1 MEQAPYTSF
10 LFCVGLHKIFCHA
23 LTFFPKCFIIIT
35 YGLAETDRATAR
47 SARANGKEAKMKK
60 YLKYAKK
67 YWYSFIL
74 GPFFMILEACGEFIL
89 PYINANIIDRGA
101 AEKNVLY
108 ILENGLY
115 MVLLSVFMMITGILG
130 ANFAVRGSARLAAGV
145 RRDVFSRVQKFSFS
159 NIDDFTTGSLI
170 TRLTNDVTQIQN
182 FTGTLL
188 RGMFRSPIMLIGA
201 LIMSFTLK
209 PELAWVIF
217 AIIPFM
223 ALGIFLIIKTASPR
237 YTKMQAS
244 LDALNSNIG
253 ETVTNQRVIK
263 SFVREEYEIERFGR
277 ANDELVEK
285 STSALKVMLFMMP
298 VSSIAINVTTL
309 LVVWISGRQIMVGDM
324 TIGTLTAF
332 ITYLTQILTALNF
345 LANIILQGTRAAASD
360 KRISEVMDAAIDLT
374 DDNAGERERK
384 VTRGEIEFT
393 DVSFRYFKNNKE
405 KVLDRVSL
413 HIAAGELVGIIGSTG
428 SGKTTLVSMIPR
440 LYDVDEGEVLIDG
453 VSVKD
458 YSLYN
463 LREGIACVLQKN
475 TLFAGTVAENLR
487 WGNEHATDEDLVRVA
502 KIAEA
507 HGFISS
513 FEDGYETE
521 IGREGSRLSGGQK
534 QRLCIAR
541 ALLKNPRIIILD
553 DSTSAVDTA
562 TDASIRRAFREEL
575 SGVTKLIIAQR
586 IQSVMDADKII
597 VMDEGR
603 IVGVGSHEELMKGCL
618 AYREIYLSQKDEEV
632 EA

>member
-1 MEQAPYTSF
+1 MRTLRE
-10 LFCVGLHKIFCHA
+10 K
-23 LTFFPKCFIIIT
+23 
-35 YGLAETDRATAR
+35 
-47 SARANGKEAKMKK
+47 GKKMKK
-60 YLKYAKK
+60 YVGYVKK
-67 YWYSFIL
+67 YWYSFLL
-74 GPFFMILEACGEFIL
+74 GPFFMVLEACGEFIL
-89 PYINANIIDRGA
+89 PYINANIIDKGA
-101 AEKNVLY
+101 AEKNVPY

-115 MVLLSVFMMITGILG
+115 MVLLAAFMMLTGILG
-130 ANFAVRGSARLAAGV
+130 ANFAIRGSTRLAAGV
-145 RRDVFSRVQKFSFS
+145 RRDVFEKIQTYSFS

-170 TRLTNDVTQIQN
+170 TRITNDVTQIQN

-201 LIMSFTLK
+201 LVMSFTLK
-209 PELAWVIF
+209 RELAWVIF

-237 YTKMQAS
+237 YTKMQTA
-244 LDALNSNIG
+244 LDGLNNNIG

-263 SFVREEYEIERFGR
+263 SFVREEYEIDRFEVK
-277 ANDELVEK
+277 NSDLVEK

-298 VSSIAINVTTL
+298 VSAIAINVTTL

-360 KRISEVMDAAIDLT
+360 RRISEVMNATVDIN
-374 DDNAGERERK
+374 DDGAKEKERR
-384 VTRGEIEFT
+384 VTKGDIEFKN
-393 DVSFRYFKNNKE
+393 VSFRYFKNNTE
-405 KVLDRVSL
+405 RVLDNINL
-413 HIAAGELVGIIGSTG
+413 KIEGGELVGIIGSTG

-453 VSVKD
+453 VPVKD
-458 YSLYN
+458 YSLFN

-487 WGNEHATDEDLVRVA
+487 WGNEHATDEELERVC
-502 KIAEA
+502 KIAQA
-507 HGFISS
+507 HSFVSS
-513 FEDGYETE
+513 FEDGYDTE

-541 ALLKNPRIIILD
+541 ALLKSPSIIILD

-562 TDASIRRAFREEL
+562 TDASIRHAFREEL
-575 SGVTKLIIAQR
+575 GGVTKLIIAQR
-586 IQSVMDADKII
+586 IQSVMDADKI
-597 VMDEGR
+597 VVLDEGR
-603 IVGVGSHEELMKGCL
+603 VVGIGTHKELMKSCL
-618 AYREIYLSQKDEEV
+618 EYREIYLSQKDEEV

>member
-1 MEQAPYTSF
+1 
-10 LFCVGLHKIFCHA
+10 
-23 LTFFPKCFIIIT
+23 
-35 YGLAETDRATAR
+35 
-47 SARANGKEAKMKK
+47 MKK
-60 YLKYAKK
+60 YLPYAKK
-67 YWYSFIL
+67 YWYSFLL
-74 GPFFMILEACGEFIL
+74 GPFFMVLEACGEFIL
-89 PYINANIIDRGA
+89 PYINANIIDKGA
-101 AEKNVLY
+101 AEKNVPY

-115 MVLLSVFMMITGILG
+115 MVLLSAFMMITGILG
-130 ANFAVRGSARLAAGV
+130 ANFAIRGSTRLAAGV
-145 RRDVFSRVQKFSFS
+145 RRDVFTRIQTFSFS

-170 TRLTNDVTQIQN
+170 TRITNDITQVQN

-188 RGMFRSPIMLIGA
+188 RGMFRSPIMLVGA
-201 LIMSFTLK
+201 LVMSFTLK
-209 PELAWVIF
+209 KELAWVIF
-217 AIIPFM
+217 AIVPFM

-237 YTKMQAS
+237 YTKMQAA
-244 LDALNSNIG
+244 LDGLNNNIG

-263 SFVREEYEIERFGR
+263 SFVREAYEIERFEGR
-277 ANDELVEK
+277 NTELVEK

-298 VSSIAINVTTL
+298 VSAVAINVTTL

-360 KRISEVMDAAIDLT
+360 RRISEVMEAKVELNDENSLEKDRRV
-374 DDNAGERERK
+374 ER
-384 VTRGEIEFT
+384 GDIEFKN
-393 DVSFRYFKNNKE
+393 VSFRYFKNNTE
-405 KVLDRVSL
+405 KVLDNINL
-413 HIAAGELVGIIGSTG
+413 KINAGELVGIIGSTG

-440 LYDVDEGEVLIDG
+440 LYDVDEGDVLIDG

-487 WGNEHATDEDLVRVA
+487 WGNENAADEELVRVC

-507 HGFISS
+507 HSFIEGF
-513 FEDGYETE
+513 EEGYNTE

-541 ALLKNPRIIILD
+541 ALLKSPSIIILD

-575 SGVTKLIIAQR
+575 GGVTKLIIAQR

-597 VMDEGR
+597 VLDEGKV
-603 IVGVGSHEELMKGCL
+603 VGVGTHRELMKSCEE
-618 AYREIYLSQKDEEV
+618 YREIYLSQKDEEV

>member
-1 MEQAPYTSF
+1 
-10 LFCVGLHKIFCHA
+10 
-23 LTFFPKCFIIIT
+23 
-35 YGLAETDRATAR
+35 
-47 SARANGKEAKMKK
+47 MKK
-60 YLKYAKK
+60 YLPYVKK
-67 YWYSFIL
+67 YWYSFLL
-74 GPFFMILEACGEFIL
+74 GPFFMVLEACGEFIL
-89 PYINANIIDRGA
+89 PYINANIIDKGA
-101 AEKNVLY
+101 AEKNVPY

-115 MVLLSVFMMITGILG
+115 MVLLAAFMMLTGILG
-130 ANFAVRGSARLAAGV
+130 ANFAIRGSVRLAAGV
-145 RRDVFSRVQKFSFS
+145 RRDVFTKIQTYSFS

-170 TRLTNDVTQIQN
+170 TRITNDITQVQN

-188 RGMFRSPIMLIGA
+188 RGMFRSPIMLVGA

-209 PELAWVIF
+209 KELAWVIF
-217 AIIPFM
+217 AIVPFM
-223 ALGIFLIIKTASPR
+223 ALGIFIIIKTASPR
-237 YTKMQAS
+237 YTKMQSA
-244 LDALNSNIG
+244 LDGLNNNIG

-263 SFVREEYEIERFGR
+263 SFVREEYEIERFEAR
-277 ANDELVEK
+277 NAELVAK

-298 VSSIAINVTTL
+298 VSAVAINVATL
-309 LVVWISGRQIMVGDM
+309 LVVLIAGKQIMVGDM

-360 KRISEVMDAAIDLT
+360 RRIAEVMNARIDLN
-374 DDNAGERERK
+374 DDEAGDKER
-384 VTRGEIEFT
+384 VVSSGEIEFKN
-393 DVSFRYFKNNKE
+393 VSFKYFKNNTE
-405 KVLDRVSL
+405 KVLDNINVK
-413 HIAAGELVGIIGSTG
+413 IKGGELVGIIGSTG

-440 LYDVDEGEVLIDG
+440 LYDVDEGDVLIDG

-458 YSLYN
+458 YSLFN

-487 WGNEHATDEDLVRVA
+487 WGNENASDEELVRVC
-502 KIAEA
+502 KIAQA
-507 HGFISS
+507 HSFIES
-513 FEDGYETE
+513 FEDGYNTE

-541 ALLKNPRIIILD
+541 ALLKSPAIIILD

-575 SGVTKLIIAQR
+575 GGVTKLIIAQR
-586 IQSVMDADKII
+586 IQSVIDADKII
-597 VMDEGR
+597 VLDEGKV
-603 IVGVGSHEELMKGCL
+603 VGIGTHNELMKSCEE
-618 AYREIYLSQKDEEV
+618 YREIYLSQKDEEV

>member
-1 MEQAPYTSF
+1 MYAYT
-10 LFCVGLHKIFCHA
+10 HRK
-23 LTFFPKCFIIIT
+23 
-35 YGLAETDRATAR
+35 
-47 SARANGKEAKMKK
+47 GKKMKK
-60 YLKYAKK
+60 YLPYAKK
-67 YWYSFIL
+67 YWYSFLL
-74 GPFFMILEACGEFIL
+74 GPFFMVLEACGEFIL
-89 PYINANIIDRGA
+89 PYINANIIDKGA
-101 AEKNVLY
+101 AEKNVPY

-115 MVLLSVFMMITGILG
+115 MVLLAAFMMITGILG
-130 ANFAVRGSARLAAGV
+130 ANFAIRGSTRLAAGV
-145 RRDVFSRVQKFSFS
+145 RRDVFTRIQTFSFS

-170 TRLTNDVTQIQN
+170 TRITNDITQVQN

-188 RGMFRSPIMLIGA
+188 RGMFRSPIMLVGA
-201 LIMSFTLK
+201 LMMSFTLK
-209 PELAWVIF
+209 KELAWVIF
-217 AIIPFM
+217 AIVPFM

-237 YTKMQAS
+237 YTKMQAA
-244 LDALNSNIG
+244 LDGLNNNIG

-263 SFVREEYEIERFGR
+263 SFVREEYEIERFEGR
-277 ANDELVEK
+277 NAELVDK

-298 VSSIAINVTTL
+298 VSAVAINVTTL

-360 KRISEVMDAAIDLT
+360 RRISEVMEAVVDLN
-374 DDNAGERERK
+374 DDESKEKERL
-384 VTRGEIEFT
+384 VTRGDIEFKN
-393 DVSFRYFKNNKE
+393 VSFRYFKNNTE
-405 KVLDRVSL
+405 KVLDN
-413 HIAAGELVGIIGSTG
+413 INIKINGGELVGIIGSTG

-453 VSVKD
+453 VPVKD

-487 WGNEHATDEDLVRVA
+487 WGNENATDEELVRVA
-502 KIAEA
+502 KIAQA
-507 HGFISS
+507 HSFIEG
-513 FEDGYETE
+513 FEDGYDTE

-541 ALLKNPRIIILD
+541 ALLKSPAIIILD

-575 SGVTKLIIAQR
+575 GGVTKLIIAQR

-597 VMDEGR
+597 VLDEGKV
-603 IVGVGSHEELMKGCL
+603 VGVGTHRELMKSCEE
-618 AYREIYLSQKDEEV
+618 YCEIYLSQKDEEV
-632 EA
+632 EE

>member
-1 MEQAPYTSF
+1 MYAYTHRK
-10 LFCVGLHKIFCHA
+10 G
-23 LTFFPKCFIIIT
+23 
-35 YGLAETDRATAR
+35 R
-47 SARANGKEAKMKK
+47 KMKK
-60 YLKYAKK
+60 YLPYAKK
-67 YWYSFIL
+67 YWYSFLL
-74 GPFFMILEACGEFIL
+74 GPFFMVLEACGEFIL
-89 PYINANIIDRGA
+89 PYINANIIDKGA
-101 AEKNVLY
+101 AEKNVPY

-115 MVLLSVFMMITGILG
+115 MVLLAAFMMITGILG
-130 ANFAVRGSARLAAGV
+130 ANFAIRGSTRLAAGV
-145 RRDVFSRVQKFSFS
+145 RRDVFTRIQTFSFS

-170 TRLTNDVTQIQN
+170 TRITNDITQVQN

-188 RGMFRSPIMLIGA
+188 RGMFRSPIMLVGA
-201 LIMSFTLK
+201 LMMSFTLK
-209 PELAWVIF
+209 KELAWVIF
-217 AIIPFM
+217 AIVPFM

-237 YTKMQAS
+237 YTKMQAA
-244 LDALNSNIG
+244 LDGLNNNIG

-263 SFVREEYEIERFGR
+263 SFVREEYEIERFEGR
-277 ANDELVEK
+277 NAELVDK

-298 VSSIAINVTTL
+298 VSAVAINVTTL

-360 KRISEVMDAAIDLT
+360 RRISEVMEAVVDLN
-374 DDNAGERERK
+374 DDESKEKERL
-384 VTRGEIEFT
+384 VTRGDIEFKN
-393 DVSFRYFKNNKE
+393 VSFRYFKNNTE
-405 KVLDRVSL
+405 KVLDN
-413 HIAAGELVGIIGSTG
+413 INIKINGGELVGIIGSTG

-453 VSVKD
+453 VPVKD

-487 WGNEHATDEDLVRVA
+487 WGNENATDEELVRVA
-502 KIAEA
+502 KIAQA
-507 HGFISS
+507 HSFIEGF
-513 FEDGYETE
+513 EEGYDTE

-541 ALLKNPRIIILD
+541 ALLKSPAIIILD

-575 SGVTKLIIAQR
+575 GGVTKLIIAQR

-597 VMDEGR
+597 VLDEGKV
-603 IVGVGSHEELMKGCL
+603 VGVGTHRELMKNCEE
-618 AYREIYLSQKDEEV
+618 YREIYLSQKDEEV
-632 EA
+632 EE

>member
-1 MEQAPYTSF
+1 
-10 LFCVGLHKIFCHA
+10 
-23 LTFFPKCFIIIT
+23 
-35 YGLAETDRATAR
+35 
-47 SARANGKEAKMKK
+47 MKK
-60 YLKYAKK
+60 YLPYVKK
-67 YWYSFIL
+67 YWYSFLL
-74 GPFFMILEACGEFIL
+74 GPFFMVLEACGEFIL
-89 PYINANIIDRGA
+89 PYINANIIDKGA
-101 AEKNVLY
+101 AEKNVPY

-115 MVLLSVFMMITGILG
+115 MVLLAAFMMLTGILG
-130 ANFAVRGSARLAAGV
+130 ANFAIRGSVRLAAGV
-145 RRDVFSRVQKFSFS
+145 RRDVFTKIQTYSFS

-170 TRLTNDVTQIQN
+170 TRITNDITQVQN

-188 RGMFRSPIMLIGA
+188 RGMFRSPIMLVGA

-209 PELAWVIF
+209 KELAWVIF
-217 AIIPFM
+217 AIVPFM
-223 ALGIFLIIKTASPR
+223 ALGIFIIIKTASPR
-237 YTKMQAS
+237 YTKMQSA
-244 LDALNSNIG
+244 LDGLNNNIG

-263 SFVREEYEIERFGR
+263 SFVREEYEIERFEAR
-277 ANDELVEK
+277 NAELVAK

-298 VSSIAINVTTL
+298 VSAVAINVATL
-309 LVVWISGRQIMVGDM
+309 LVVLIAGKQIMVGDM

-360 KRISEVMDAAIDLT
+360 RRIAEVMNAKIDLN
-374 DDNAGERERK
+374 DDEAGEKER
-384 VTRGEIEFT
+384 VVSSGEIEFKN
-393 DVSFRYFKNNKE
+393 VSFKYFKNNTE
-405 KVLDRVSL
+405 KVLDNINVK
-413 HIAAGELVGIIGSTG
+413 IKGGELVGIIGSTG

-440 LYDVDEGEVLIDG
+440 LYDVDEGDVLIDG

-458 YSLYN
+458 YSLFN

-487 WGNEHATDEDLVRVA
+487 WGNENASDEELVRVC
-502 KIAEA
+502 KIAQA
-507 HGFISS
+507 HSFIES
-513 FEDGYETE
+513 FEDGYNTE

-541 ALLKNPRIIILD
+541 ALLKSPAIIILD

-575 SGVTKLIIAQR
+575 GGVTKLIIAQR
-586 IQSVMDADKII
+586 IQSVIDADKII
-597 VMDEGR
+597 VLDEGKV
-603 IVGVGSHEELMKGCL
+603 VGIGTHNELMKSCEE
-618 AYREIYLSQKDEEV
+618 YREIYLSQKDEEV

>member
-1 MEQAPYTSF
+1 
-10 LFCVGLHKIFCHA
+10 
-23 LTFFPKCFIIIT
+23 
-35 YGLAETDRATAR
+35 
-47 SARANGKEAKMKK
+47 MKK
-60 YLKYAKK
+60 YLGYVKK

-89 PYINANIIDRGA
+89 PYINANIIDKGA
-101 AEKNVLY
+101 AEKNVPY

-115 MVLLSVFMMITGILG
+115 MVLLSAFMMLTGILG
-130 ANFAVRGSARLAAGV
+130 ANFAIRGSARLAAGV
-145 RRDVFSRVQKFSFS
+145 RRDVFSRIQKYSFS

-170 TRLTNDVTQIQN
+170 TRITNDVTQIQN

-188 RGMFRSPIMLIGA
+188 RGLFRSPVMLIGA

-209 PELAWVIF
+209 RELAWIIF

-223 ALGIFLIIKTASPR
+223 ALGIFLIIRTASPR
-237 YTKMQAS
+237 YTRMQSA
-244 LDALNSNIG
+244 LDALNNNIG

-263 SFVREEYEIERFGR
+263 SFVREEYEIDKFEKK
-277 ANDELVEK
+277 NIDLVER
-285 STSALKVMLFMMP
+285 STSALSVMLFMMP

-309 LVVWISGRQIMVGDM
+309 LIVWISGRQIMIGDM

-360 KRISEVMDAAIDLT
+360 RRISEIMDARIDLT
-374 DDNAGERERK
+374 DDNAQQKELT
-384 VTRGEIEFT
+384 VQRGEIEFR
-393 DVSFRYFKNNKE
+393 DVCFRYFKSNTE
-405 KVLDRVSL
+405 WVLENVNL
-413 HIAAGELVGIIGSTG
+413 HISPGELVGIIGSTG
-428 SGKTTLVSMIPR
+428 SGKTTLISMIPR
-440 LYDVDEGEVLIDG
+440 LYDADLGDVLIDG
-453 VSVKD
+453 ISVKD

-487 WGNEHATDEDLVRVA
+487 WGNERATDEDLVRVA

-507 HGFISS
+507 HSFISS
-513 FEDGYETE
+513 FPDGYSTE

-541 ALLKNPRIIILD
+541 ALLKNPKIIILD

-562 TDASIRRAFREEL
+562 TDASIRHAFRTEL

-597 VMDEGR
+597 VMDGGR
-603 IVGVGSHEELMKGCL
+603 IVGVGKHEELMRSSDT
-618 AYREIYLSQKDEEV
+618 YREIYLSQKDEEV
-632 EA
+632 TA

>member
-1 MEQAPYTSF
+1 M
-10 LFCVGLHKIFCHA
+10 
-23 LTFFPKCFIIIT
+23 
-35 YGLAETDRATAR
+35 R
-47 SARANGKEAKMKK
+47 STREKGEKMKK
-60 YLKYAKK
+60 YVGYVKK
-67 YWYSFIL
+67 YWYSFLL
-74 GPFFMILEACGEFIL
+74 GPFFMVLEACGEFIL
-89 PYINANIIDRGA
+89 PYINANIIDKGA
-101 AEKNVLY
+101 AEKNVPY

-115 MVLLSVFMMITGILG
+115 MVLLAAFMMITGILG
-130 ANFAVRGSARLAAGV
+130 ANFAIRGSARLAAGV
-145 RRDVFSRVQKFSFS
+145 RRDVFKRIQTFSFS

-170 TRLTNDVTQIQN
+170 TRITNDITQVQN

-188 RGMFRSPIMLIGA
+188 RGMFRSPIMLVGA
-201 LIMSFTLK
+201 LVMSFTLK
-209 PELAWVIF
+209 KELAWVIF

-237 YTKMQAS
+237 YTKMQEA
-244 LDALNSNIG
+244 LDGLNNNIG
-253 ETVTNQRVIK
+253 ETVTNQKVIK
-263 SFVREEYEIERFGR
+263 SFVREEYEIGRFEGR
-277 ANDELVEK
+277 NAELVEK

-298 VSSIAINVTTL
+298 VSAIAINVTTL

-360 KRISEVMDAAIDLT
+360 RRISEVMDAVIDLT
-374 DDNAGERERK
+374 DSDAKEKERR
-384 VTRGEIEFT
+384 VTHGDIEFRG
-393 DVSFRYFKNNKE
+393 VSFRYFKNNAE
-405 KVLDRVSL
+405 KVLDNINLKISG
-413 HIAAGELVGIIGSTG
+413 GELVGIIGSTG
-428 SGKTTLVSMIPR
+428 SGKTTLVSLIPR
-440 LYDVDEGEVLIDG
+440 LYDADEGEVLIDG

-487 WGNEHATDEDLVRVA
+487 WGNENATDEDLERVC

-507 HGFISS
+507 HSFVSS
-513 FEDGYETE
+513 FEDGYDTE

-541 ALLKNPRIIILD
+541 ALLKSPAIIILD

-562 TDASIRRAFREEL
+562 TDASIRHAFREEL
-575 SGVTKLIIAQR
+575 GGVTKLIIAQR
-586 IQSVMDADKII
+586 IQSVIDADKI
-597 VMDEGR
+597 VVLDEGK
-603 IVGVGSHEELMKGCL
+603 IVGIGTHRELMKSCEE
-618 AYREIYLSQKDEEV
+618 YREIYLSQKDEEV
-632 EA
+632 EE

>member
-1 MEQAPYTSF
+1 MYAYTRRK
-10 LFCVGLHKIFCHA
+10 G
-23 LTFFPKCFIIIT
+23 
-35 YGLAETDRATAR
+35 R
-47 SARANGKEAKMKK
+47 KMKK
-60 YLKYAKK
+60 YLPYAKK
-67 YWYSFIL
+67 YWYSFLL
-74 GPFFMILEACGEFIL
+74 GPFFMVLEACGEFIL
-89 PYINANIIDRGA
+89 PYINANIIDKGA
-101 AEKNVLY
+101 AEKNVPY

-115 MVLLSVFMMITGILG
+115 MVLLAAFMMITGILG
-130 ANFAVRGSARLAAGV
+130 ANFAIRGSTRLAAGV
-145 RRDVFSRVQKFSFS
+145 RRDVFTRIQTFSFS

-170 TRLTNDVTQIQN
+170 TRITNDITQVQN

-188 RGMFRSPIMLIGA
+188 RGMFRSPIMLVGA
-201 LIMSFTLK
+201 LMMSFTLK
-209 PELAWVIF
+209 KELAWVIF
-217 AIIPFM
+217 AIVPFM

-237 YTKMQAS
+237 YTKMQAA
-244 LDALNSNIG
+244 LDGLNNNIG

-263 SFVREEYEIERFGR
+263 SFVREEYEIERFEGR
-277 ANDELVEK
+277 NAELVDK

-298 VSSIAINVTTL
+298 VSAVAINVTTL

-360 KRISEVMDAAIDLT
+360 RRISEVMEAVVDLN
-374 DDNAGERERK
+374 DGESKEKERL
-384 VTRGEIEFT
+384 VTRGDIEFKN
-393 DVSFRYFKNNKE
+393 VSFRYFKNNTE
-405 KVLDRVSL
+405 KVLDN
-413 HIAAGELVGIIGSTG
+413 INIKINGGELVGIIGSTG

-440 LYDVDEGEVLIDG
+440 LYDVDEGEVLVDG

-487 WGNEHATDEDLVRVA
+487 WGYENATDEELVRVA
-502 KIAEA
+502 KIAQA
-507 HGFISS
+507 HSFIDGF
-513 FEDGYETE
+513 EEGYDTE

-541 ALLKNPRIIILD
+541 ALLKSPAIIILD

-575 SGVTKLIIAQR
+575 GGVTKLIIAQR

-597 VMDEGR
+597 VLDEGKV
-603 IVGVGSHEELMKGCL
+603 VGVGTHRELMKSCEE
-618 AYREIYLSQKDEEV
+618 YREIYLSQKDEEV
-632 EA
+632 EE

>member
-1 MEQAPYTSF
+1 MYAHRRKK
-10 LFCVGLHKIFCHA
+10 GRI
-23 LTFFPKCFIIIT
+23 
-35 YGLAETDRATAR
+35 
-47 SARANGKEAKMKK
+47 MKK
-60 YLKYAKK
+60 YLPYAKK
-67 YWYSFIL
+67 YWYSFLL
-74 GPFFMILEACGEFIL
+74 GPFFMVLEACGEFIL
-89 PYINANIIDRGA
+89 PYINANIIDKGA
-101 AEKNVLY
+101 AEKNVPY

-115 MVLLSVFMMITGILG
+115 MVLLAAFMMITGILG
-130 ANFAVRGSARLAAGV
+130 ANFAIRGSVRLAAGV
-145 RRDVFSRVQKFSFS
+145 RRDVFKRIQTFSFS

-170 TRLTNDVTQIQN
+170 TRITNDVTQIQN

-188 RGMFRSPIMLIGA
+188 RGMFRSPIMLVGA
-201 LIMSFTLK
+201 LLMSFTLK
-209 PELAWVIF
+209 KELAWVIF
-217 AIIPFM
+217 AIVPFM

-237 YTKMQAS
+237 YTKMQAA
-244 LDALNSNIG
+244 LDGLNNNIG

-263 SFVREEYEIERFGR
+263 SFVREEYEIERFEGR
-277 ANDELVEK
+277 NAELVEK

-298 VSSIAINVTTL
+298 VSAVAINVTTL

-360 KRISEVMDAAIDLT
+360 RRISEVMNATVDLT
-374 DDNAGERERK
+374 DDDAKEKERR
-384 VTRGEIEFT
+384 VTRGDIEFKN
-393 DVSFRYFKNNKE
+393 VSFRYFKNNTE
-405 KVLDRVSL
+405 KVLDN
-413 HIAAGELVGIIGSTG
+413 INIKIGGGELVGIIGSTG

-458 YSLYN
+458 YSLFN

-475 TLFAGTVAENLR
+475 TLFAGTVAENLK
-487 WGNEHATDEDLVRVA
+487 WGNENATAEDLIRVS
-502 KIAEA
+502 KIAQA
-507 HGFISS
+507 HSFIEG
-513 FEDGYETE
+513 FEDGYNTE

-541 ALLKNPRIIILD
+541 ALLKHPAIIILD

-562 TDASIRRAFREEL
+562 TDASIRHAFREEL
-575 SGVTKLIIAQR
+575 GGVTKLIIAQR

-597 VMDEGR
+597 VLDEGKV
-603 IVGVGSHEELMKGCL
+603 VGVGTHPELMKSCEE
-618 AYREIYLSQKDEEV
+618 YREIYLSQKDEEV